1 MKKKKKKMEY
11 DRGGN
16 HTRKLMH
23 MLNAP
28 TATHCQAALKIAMIV
43 VYFS

>member
-1 MKKKKKKMEY
+1 M
-11 DRGGN
+11 RGGKT
-16 HTRKLMH
+16 HTTKLMH

-43 VYFS
+43 VYFSQLEMWVW